1 VSARSSNS
9 QCGFTLIEIL
19 VVIVILAVVAGAVTF
34 AIGGVG
40 GERQLAHQAEQ
51 TQALVG
57 YACEQAELTGH
68 SIGIG
73 VSTQGYRFSQ
83 LDHENWVPF
92 ELGALRTRKW
102 LDTTRSALS
111 RDGRPLDVNS
121 EYPEKPQVVCF
132 SSGEMTPFRLEL
144 GLSDLRVTYR
154 LDGQPDGDIKLVTI
168 DARH

>member
-1 VSARSSNS
+1 MRAHCCNR
-9 QCGFTLIEIL
+9 GFTLIEIL

-51 TQALVG
+51 TQALFG

-73 VSTQGYRFSQ
+73 VSVQGYQFSQ
-83 LDHENWVPF
+83 LDHENWLPVV
-92 ELGALRTRKW
+92 GGDLRKRKW
-102 LDTTRSALS
+102 LDTTRAVLS
-111 RDGRPLDVNS
+111 RDGRPLEVNAD
-121 EYPEKPQVVCF
+121 YPEKPQLVCF

-154 LDGQPDGDIKLVTI
+154 LDGQPDGDTKIVTI
-168 DARH
+168 DAR

>member
-1 VSARSSNS
+1 VLARSSNCHTYARIS
-9 QCGFTLIEIL
+9 GFTLIEIL
-19 VVIVILAVVAGAVTF
+19 VVVVILAVVAGAVTF

-57 YACEQAELTGH
+57 YAELTGH
-68 SIGIG
+68 SIGIS
-73 VSTQGYRFSQ
+73 VSTQGYRFVQ

-92 ELGALRTRKW
+92 GPGDLRTRKW
-102 LDTTRSALS
+102 LDTTTAALS

-121 EYPEKPQVVCF
+121 EFPEKPQVVCF

-144 GLSDLRVTYR
+144 ALSDLRVTYR
-154 LDGQPDGDIKLVTI
+154 LDGQPDGDIKLVAI
-168 DARH
+168 DAR